1 MNKKAMLIFFVGSSD
16 GSSTLGVAPNVSAA
30 VPRLRSLTMRDVARC
45 TAFAVSL
52 LGLIACGADDPEE
65 AHHDEHEA
73 EPVEVTLSDVAI
85 ARAGITVGEVTRSSI
100 GGGVGVPA
108 EIQADPAYTT
118 HVASVVA
125 SRIISVEVGVG
136 DRVERGQLL
145 ASIASSDVSASRAAL
160 SAARVRREAA
170 RVARDR
176 QASLVE
182 AGIGAQRA
190 LVEADAEL
198 ASAEAEMRGLSG
210 SLRVVGRGGG
220 AGVMITAPIAGVI
233 VERHAVAG
241 EVVDAG
247 APLFTIT
254 DPARLW
260 VVGFVPELDLAF
272 ATHGATATLSV
283 AALPGERWV
292 GHIDYV
298 APALDERTRTLGVRA
313 VLDTVDPRLR
323 AGLFGRLTIA
333 AAGAEPTALVV
344 PADALARIGGEDVV
358 FAPAGEAGTFR
369 PIPVRVGRRD
379 GTIVEIVEGLSEGDA
394 IVTAGSFT
402 LRSEFSR
409 GELAEHED

>member
-1 MNKKAMLIFFVGSSD
+1 MNKKPMMVTY
-16 GSSTLGVAPNVSAA
+16 TL
-30 VPRLRSLTMRDVARC
+30 SLWALM
-45 TAFAVSL
+45 
-52 LGLIACGADDPEE
+52 ACGPAETEE

-73 EPVEVTLSDVAI
+73 APVEVTLGDVAI
-85 ARAGITVGEVTRSSI
+85 ERAGITLGEVTRSSI

-125 SRIISVEVGVG
+125 SRIMSVEVSVG
-136 DRVERGQLL
+136 DRVEVGQLL
-145 ASIASSDVSASRAAL
+145 AVVASGDASASRAAL
-160 SAARVRREAA
+160 TAARVRRDAA
-170 RVARDR
+170 RAARDR
-176 QASLVE
+176 QTSLVE
-182 AGIGAQRA
+182 AGIGARRA
-190 LVEADAEL
+190 LLEAEAEL
-198 ASAEAEMRGLSG
+198 ASAEAEIRGLSG
-210 SLRVVGRGGG
+210 SLRVLGTGGG
-220 AGVMITAPIAGVI
+220 SGVMIMAPIAGVV

-241 EVVDAG
+241 EVVEAG
-247 APLFTIT
+247 VPLFTIT

-260 VVGFVPELDLAF
+260 IVGFVPELDLAS
-272 ATHGATATLSV
+272 ATQGAAATLSV
-283 AALPGERWV
+283 AAFRGERWV

-313 VLDTVDPRLR
+313 VLDVGDPRLR

-358 FAPAGEAGTFR
+358 FAPADEPRTFR

-379 GTIVEIVEGLSEGDA
+379 GAIVEIVEGLSEGDA
-394 IVTAGSFT
+394 IVTAGAFT